1 MPYGE
6 TKHVVY
12 PPYYLASVAA
22 SGGRGTQVTLV
33 FVDNEEDGG
42 LLGYTHDQIAEAV
55 ETALGSLTGVTG
67 TSLIRQEISTIV
79 L

>member
-6 TKHVVY
+6 TKHIVY
-12 PPYYLASVAA
+12 PPYYLASVGA

-42 LLGYTHDQIAEAV
+42 LLDYTHDQIAEAL
-55 ETALGSLTGVTG
+55 ETALGGLTGVTA
-67 TSLIRQEISTIV
+67 TSLIRQEVSTTI